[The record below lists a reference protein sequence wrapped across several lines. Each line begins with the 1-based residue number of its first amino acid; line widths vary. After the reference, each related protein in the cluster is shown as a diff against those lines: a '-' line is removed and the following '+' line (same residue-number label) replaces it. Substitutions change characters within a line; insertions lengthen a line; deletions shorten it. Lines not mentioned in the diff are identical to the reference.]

1 MRKIS
6 ALLLVLTMLLSVCAV
21 TAAADDVVTLYF
33 VERYGN
39 PTRTASL
46 RGLLDEF
53 EAANPDIKVELIS
66 PPLEQSQQKI
76 TQMLMAKNDLDVLEV
91 TAWERAQYIANGW
104 LADLT
109 EYYADYEEAKTMKT
123 GIYDTLQINGKF
135 YTIPIGSYDR
145 MLYYRVDWME
155 EAGLE
160 FPEPGPEWTY
170 DALYELAKALT
181 NPEQG
186 RYGWVLRGAGNAY
199 QQFVQQVTLAAV
211 GIENLMSIEEFYFM
225 KDGTSIWATDAAKK
239 GLEFQLKFYK
249 DCAPADSIAW
259 LYSDQV
265 NAFTSGICGL
275 IMQDS
280 DCVGTFKANM
290 KEGSWATYPMPVDA
304 ETGQAVVG
312 RGSDGWAMTS
322 YSKHPEEAWRLLA
335 FLGSAE
341 INTRFCK
348 DYGVLPAH
356 TTANE
361 YDAEFE
367 SGYYAPYT
375 YMFNQDNYV
384 PVGGVDTPYAAFLT
398 EFGDT
403 SDTDLQNLLLG
414 NTTVEEVQAKWAAEW
429 EEAREDYGGL
439 E

>member
-1 MRKIS
+1 MKKFCALFL
-6 ALLLVLTMLLSVCAV
+6 ALLMVLGLFPSVLAEG
-21 TAAADDVVTLYF
+21 DVVTITMI
-33 VERYGN
+33 ERYGN

-53 EAANPDIKVELIS
+53 EAANPDIKVELLS

-76 TQMLMAKNDLDVLEV
+76 TQMLMAKNELDVLEV
-91 TAWERAQYIANGW
+91 TSWERAQYIANGW
-104 LADLT
+104 LTDLT
-109 EYYADYEEAKTMKT
+109 EYYASWDEAATMKT
-123 GIYDTLQINGKF
+123 GIYDTLQVDGKF
-135 YTIPIGSYDR
+135 YTVPIGSYER
-145 MLYYRVDWME
+145 MLYYRADWME

-170 DALYELAKALT
+170 DALYEIAKALT

-186 RYGWVLRGAGNAY
+186 RYGWVLRGAGNSY
-199 QQFVQQVTLAAV
+199 QQFVQQVTYAAV
-211 GIENLMSIEEFYFM
+211 DPDNMLSLAEPYFM

-249 DCAPADSIAW
+249 DCAPADSISW

-275 IMQDS
+275 LMQDS

-290 KEGSWATYPMPVDA
+290 EEGTWGTYPMPIDA
-304 ETGQAVVG
+304 ESGKASVG
-312 RGSDGWAMTS
+312 RGADGWAMTS
-322 YSKHPEEAWRLLA
+322 YTEHAEEAWRVLA

-356 TTANE
+356 TTANL

-375 YMFNQDNYV
+375 YMFNQENYV
-384 PVGGVDTPYAAFLT
+384 AVGGIDTPYAAFQT

-414 NTTVEEVQAKWAAEW
+414 KTTVEEVQAKWAAEW
-429 EEAREDYGGL
+429 EEAREEYGGL